1 MAHGTD
7 ISSETSQPSLLRTG
21 APGAAIVWLASICG
35 FMTVMDTSIV
45 NVALPAMGAA
55 LHLSGAG
62 QQWVVDAYLLTL
74 GGFML
79 LGARASDLYGRR
91 RVLVI
96 GIAVFVLGSLA
107 GGLAQSATMLHAA
120 RAVQGLGGAVL
131 SPASLALIVAA
142 RPDGPARNRALTI
155 YQGVT
160 AVAVTIA
167 VVIGGFL
174 TQELSWR
181 SVMFVNVPVGIGLLI
196 GVVRLL
202 NPDAGRHVGERL
214 DVAGAVTITVAIG
227 ALIEGF
233 ANAQQ
238 HGWTTPLTLGCLIG
252 GAMLVAVFVAIET
265 RVAQPLVRLGIFGL
279 PGIAPGSVILALN
292 GTVLT
297 ASTLFVS
304 MILQSDLGNDALS
317 SGLALVPFV
326 LGSVVAGFAAMQLMT
341 WIQAR
346 YLIAIGLVVAAVGY
360 VWLGL
365 LGAHPSYAANIL
377 GPLIVTGVGLGLAVV
392 PTTRAATAAVTPD
405 DAGLA
410 SGLFSLARQL
420 GSAIGIAALV
430 TVAVAQTGSAA
441 ADGAAPDAAALHGDA
456 VVLLVCG
463 GICAASALVALLL
476 PNRPAHRDTGNV
488 AVSRPSTPTD

>member
-1 MAHGTD
+1 MPYGTD
-7 ISSETSQPSLLRTG
+7 SHNAASQSQPEMLR
-21 APGAAIVWLASICG
+21 PGTRASAIVWLASICG

-45 NVALPAMGAA
+45 NVALPEMGAA
-55 LHLSGAG
+55 LHLTGAG
-62 QQWVVDAYLLTL
+62 QQWVVDAYLITL

-91 RVLVI
+91 RVLVA
-96 GIAVFVLGSLA
+96 GIVIFVLGSLA
-107 GGLAQSATMLHAA
+107 GGLAVNATMLHAA
-120 RAVQGLGGAVL
+120 RAVQGLGGAIL
-131 SPASLALIVAA
+131 SPASMALIIAA

-174 TQELSWR
+174 TQVLSWR

-196 GVVRLL
+196 AVIRLI
-202 NPDAGRHVGERL
+202 NPDAGRHQGERL
-214 DVAGAVTITVAIG
+214 DIAGAITITIG
-227 ALIEGF
+227 IAALVEGF

-238 HGWTTPLTLGCLIG
+238 SSWASPLTLGFIAG
-252 GAMLVAVFVAIET
+252 GVILTAVFIVIET
-265 RVAQPLVRLGIFGL
+265 RVAQPLVRLNIFLL
-279 PGIAPGSVILALN
+279 PGIAPGTLILALN

-297 ASTLFVS
+297 ASTMFVS
-304 MILQSDLGNDALS
+304 IILQSDLGNDALI

-326 LGSVVAGFAAMQLMT
+326 LSSVIAGFAAMQLMT

-346 YLIAIGLVVAAVGY
+346 YLIALGLAIAAGGY

-365 LGAHPSYAANIL
+365 LGPHPSYAANIL
-377 GPLIVTGVGLGLAVV
+377 GPLIVTGIGLGFAVV
-392 PTTRAATAAVTPD
+392 PTTRAATAAVAPQ

-410 SGLFSLARQL
+410 SGLFSLSRQL

-430 TVAVAQTGSAA
+430 TIAVTQTTASAA
-441 ADGAAPDAAALHGDA
+441 AGSEPAAAGLHGDA
-456 VVLLVCG
+456 VVLMVCA
-463 GICAASALVALLL
+463 GICALSALVALLL
-476 PNRPAHRDTGNV
+476 PNRPAHHQ
-488 AVSRPSTPTD
+488 